1 MVFSSL
7 VRLPEVKAETQ
18 RLKTWSTSPGF
29 RILFFLNSFH
39 GWRLLLVHVFQNDV
53 QYYKAIC
60 IIPCYIIAQFTQAH
74 FLCHVRVS

>member
-29 RILFFLNSFH
+29 H

-53 QYYKAIC
+53 QYSKAIC